1 MLGVVLCVFVWRM
14 YEFLYQ
20 STSQTVLCFTALSRL
35 PHIRQ
40 ELKCLR
46 DNSSQ
51 IRNPRSQTTSSEI
64 IWKILLSEFH
74 PENFFHQPTGKFRES
89 NSRFEECYNLFHHLP
104 LESPFLNCSTG
115 GPSESRLSSGWASR
129 ACLFWVA
136 PHAQKKHVHSSFMRH
151 QLHVFQKWFI
161 LYIYVV
167 ILGCCSLFIF
177 INKKECHYISH
188 ISQAFGRKIHPSC
201 LQVMKGFCPHLL
213 LKPKSALGWLDDST
227 LTAVRSPLRHQLM
240 PRDFHLLKS

>member
-20 STSQTVLCFTALSRL
+20 STKQCFGAHSSLHPGS

-51 IRNPRSQTTSSEI
+51 IRNPRSQTTGIPPGKLFSPTY
-64 IWKILLSEFH
+64 WKIQGIQFKVWGMLHF
-74 PENFFHQPTGKFRES
+74 
-89 NSRFEECYNLFHHLP
+89 LFHHLP
-104 LESPFLNCSTG
+104 LESPFVNCSTG

-136 PHAQKKHVHSSFMRH
+136 PHVQKKHVHSSSMRH
-151 QLHVFQKWFI
+151 QLHVFQRWFI
-161 LYIYVV
+161 LYIYMLFFWGSVV
-167 ILGCCSLFIF
+167 FSYSLQT
-177 INKKECHYISH
+177 KKN
-188 ISQAFGRKIHPSC
+188 
-201 LQVMKGFCPHLL
+201 V
-213 LKPKSALGWLDDST
+213 T
-227 LTAVRSPLRHQLM
+227 T
-240 PRDFHLLKS
+240 

>member
-1 MLGVVLCVFVWRM
+1 MLQFVSPLATWITIPQLLDWWTFR
-14 YEFLYQ
+14 
-20 STSQTVLCFTALSRL
+20 
-35 PHIRQ
+35 I
-40 ELKCLR
+40 
-46 DNSSQ
+46 
-51 IRNPRSQTTSSEI
+51 SSEFRMSI
-64 IWKILLSEFH
+64 ARMLVLSCTSC
-74 PENFFHQPTGKFRES
+74 P
-89 NSRFEECYNLFHHLP
+89 
-104 LESPFLNCSTG
+104 
-115 GPSESRLSSGWASR
+115 
-129 ACLFWVA
+129 
-136 PHAQKKHVHSSFMRH
+136 KKHVHSSFMRH